1 MAEWDLL
8 VRLESRK
15 KMHRQWKQGQ
25 VPWEEYRHI
34 ARLCRV
40 GVRTGKAQQG
50 LDLARGAKKSK

>member
-25 VPWEEYRHI
+25 VPWEEYRDI

-40 GVRTGKAQQG
+40 GVRTGKAQ
-50 LDLARGAKKSK
+50 